1 MTPLLTKLLIIH
13 SAKQLWEAEGL
24 KEEDKRFYKKLYGNG
39 LCNIEDAL
47 FSEESKVTFLCTGT
61 MNRLN
66 KQRVKFYI
74 PELASEKPRKNPFVV
89 KITCLSDP
97 IIDYQKGEE
106 YLGTFIDA
114 SLHKLSSTG
123 KNTNANPAKTLT
135 GRRKWQPYQHFENV
149 FYTGQPGD
157 WELWLQLHTRWD
169 VADDFEVPYALAITI
184 EDPLRQM
191 KLYSAIQNEVASRY
205 DLMIQPETRI
215 QI

>member
-1 MTPLLTKLLIIH
+1 
-13 SAKQLWEAEGL
+13 
-24 KEEDKRFYKKLYGNG
+24 
-39 LCNIEDAL
+39 
-47 FSEESKVTFLCTGT
+47 

-74 PELASEKPRKNPFVV
+74 PELTSEKPRKYPFIV

-97 IIDYQKGEE
+97 ITDYQKGEE
-106 YLGTFIDA
+106 DLGTFIDA

-123 KNTNANPAKTLT
+123 KNTNANPAKTIT

-149 FYTGQPGD
+149 FYTVQPGD
-157 WELWLQLHTRWD
+157 WELWLQLYTRWD

-191 KLYSAIQNEVASRY
+191 ELYSAIQNEVENRY
-205 DLMIQPETRI
+205 DLMIRPEARI